1 MKKIA
6 ILLAVVLVISCIAG
20 YFFYN
25 RTPEVSYKSAK
36 IERGTIVS
44 TVAATGNLSAVTTV
58 QVGTQ
63 VSGTIQKLYVDYNS
77 RVKKGQPIAE
87 IDPSLFNASV
97 EQSQGNYLSAEA
109 NLQKAKVALADAE
122 RTFNRNKK
130 LLSDGI
136 ISQGDYDVAET
147 ALQSAKA
154 SLKAAEGS
162 VAQNRGSLMQSRTN
176 LRYSVIRS
184 PVDGVVISRAIDV
197 GQTVAAS
204 FSTPTL
210 FTIAQDLTKMQ
221 IEVSV
226 DEADISRIQLQQK
239 ASFTVD
245 SYPEQTFRGKVIQ
258 IRSAPVITQNVVTY
272 VVVVNVDNSDMKLM
286 PGMTANVSVEV
297 AKKDDVLKLPPAALR
312 FKPKSKDDD
321 TKEKEQTAVEHRPAP
336 FGCRRARWRQG
347 RFRQRKERSQKVY
360 LLKEGKPVAVSVK
373 TGIANNSSIELIE
386 SDLKEGDD
394 VIIEQIGGDTKKK
407 ASASPMGRPFLNER
421 CHFHN
426 RYPPGIQHG
435 GSAVR
440 SAERG
445 FLFGES
451 GRIRRHHG
459 GIRKRQIHLHE
470 YHRLP

>member
-1 MKKIA
+1 MMIAVRIQHYENRENSMKKYLIISACIVLIA
-6 ILLAVVLVISCIAG
+6 GIAG
-20 YFFYN
+20 YFMYK
-25 RTPEVSYKSAK
+25 RTPEVSYRTAK

-44 TVAATGNLSAVTTV
+44 TVAATGNLSAVITV

-77 RVKKGQPIAE
+77 RVKKGQAIAE

-97 EQSQGNYLSAEA
+97 EQSQGNYLSAVA
-109 NLQKAKVALADAE
+109 NLQKAKVTVADAE
-122 RTFNRNKK
+122 RTCNRNKK
-130 LLSDGI
+130 LLADGI
-136 ISQGDYDVAET
+136 ISQGDFDAADT

-154 SLKAAEGS
+154 AVTAAEGS
-162 VAQNRGSLMQSRTN
+162 VAQSRGSLMQSKTN

-226 DEADISRIQLQQK
+226 DEADISRIQLNQK

-297 AKKDDVLKLPPAALR
+297 GKKDDVLTLPPAALR
-312 FKPKSKDDD
+312 FKPKLKVDDSKVKGGSDRSGASAQRSAGGGGANGGGKGALGKV
-321 TKEKEQTAVEHRPAP
+321 KEK
-336 FGCRRARWRQG
+336 
-347 RFRQRKERSQKVY
+347 SQQVY
-360 LLKEGKPVAVSVK
+360 ILKEGKPVAIPVK
-373 TGIANNSSIELIE
+373 TGIANNSSIELVE
-386 SDLKEGDD
+386 SALKEGDE
-394 VIIEQIGGDTKKK
+394 VIVEQIGGDTKKK
-407 ASASPMGRPFLNER
+407 SGASGSPMGPRF
-421 CHFHN
+421 
-426 RYPPGIQHG
+426 
-435 GSAVR
+435 
-440 SAERG
+440 
-445 FLFGES
+445 
-451 GRIRRHHG
+451 
-459 GIRKRQIHLHE
+459 
-470 YHRLP
+470 